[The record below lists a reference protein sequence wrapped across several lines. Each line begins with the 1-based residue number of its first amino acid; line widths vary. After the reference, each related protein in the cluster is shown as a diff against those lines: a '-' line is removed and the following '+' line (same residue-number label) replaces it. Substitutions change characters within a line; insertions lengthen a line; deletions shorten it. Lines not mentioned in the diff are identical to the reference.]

1 LRAQGVEKNVW
12 NFGRL
17 KFDKS
22 CIVAVSIFMQKKS
35 PKEKRYSLTSRK
47 FEGSQRWYEAV
58 ERILKVLIKSW
69 KTKA

>member
-1 LRAQGVEKNVW
+1 
-12 NFGRL
+12 
-17 KFDKS
+17 
-22 CIVAVSIFMQKKS
+22 MQKKS